1 MGSWEDSVATSVA
14 SATITSSPDPAR
26 TFGPWAGT
34 GNQGWVAADMAL
46 SQGGRGLAPSLGP
59 VAIFLQP
66 LPRMVNPQCDLARL
80 CFQPE
85 AGRRLYKSTVRQ
97 AHHQASIKVSPK
109 DTEMKTAEE
118 PAPRLGQTLEWLR
131 KELAEMQIQDQKLL
145 LTLRHLHSVL
155 EELRS
160 ESAHWEDAMSSRGTS
175 PIRARAGSEG
185 RVSSPCHPGGWPSSS
200 KG

>member
-1 MGSWEDSVATSVA
+1 
-14 SATITSSPDPAR
+14 
-26 TFGPWAGT
+26 
-34 GNQGWVAADMAL
+34 
-46 SQGGRGLAPSLGP
+46 
-59 VAIFLQP
+59 
-66 LPRMVNPQCDLARL
+66 
-80 CFQPE
+80 
-85 AGRRLYKSTVRQ
+85 
-97 AHHQASIKVSPK
+97 
-109 DTEMKTAEE
+109 MKTAEE

-185 RVSSPCHPGGWPSSS
+185 RGQQPVSSRRLAQLLQGVDGRRSSLP
-200 KG
+200 